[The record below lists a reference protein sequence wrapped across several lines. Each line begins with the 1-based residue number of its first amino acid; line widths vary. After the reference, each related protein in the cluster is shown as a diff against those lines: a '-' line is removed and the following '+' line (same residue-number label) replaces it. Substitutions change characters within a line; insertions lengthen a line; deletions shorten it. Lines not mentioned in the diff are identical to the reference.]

1 MRQSTL
7 YFLLVLL
14 FVSEDMFIT
23 SFLTPFRIISCR
35 RKGTTCNTLSSPVET
50 ENVAIKPVT
59 EKKKKNLL
67 SKEILRDSTIVIS
80 SEEKDTSNSEKERMR
95 RRPNVS
101 YSLIR
106 RTLLHYKMRNGD
118 MLVPT
123 KFTVP
128 GKSNDW
134 PNEMWGMH
142 LGKIVQSI
150 RGGRR
155 SDKREE
161 LASIGFCF
169 NVASLNFEV
178 VKKALQVY
186 KKQHKNLLV
195 PRHFIVPNT
204 TNYEQRS
211 WGMKLG
217 SIVSN
222 IRTGKSCY
230 VDRKDE
236 LIKMGFAFDAIHAK
250 FELLKK
256 ALICYNNKPNY
267 VKLPVNSKFVIPRTN
282 EWPEEIWGVKLGT
295 GISDIR
301 RGRYRE
307 KEHELRDIGIDFLRR
322 KKTDYDTVLDAIRVY
337 RKLNHE
343 NTKIPYRWK
352 VPENS
357 DFYPEKSWGVCIG
370 SVVSRIERGEKWPEK
385 QQHFLSFLN
394 SSDNTEL

>member
-1 MRQSTL
+1 
-7 YFLLVLL
+7 
-14 FVSEDMFIT
+14 
-23 SFLTPFRIISCR
+23 
-35 RKGTTCNTLSSPVET
+35 VET
-50 ENVAIKPVT
+50 ENAAVTTIT

-67 SKEILRDSTIVIS
+67 SAEILRGSTIVIS
-80 SEEKDTSNSEKERMR
+80 SDEKEANISEKERMR

-134 PNEMWGMH
+134 PKEMWGMH

-155 SDKREE
+155 SDKRED
-161 LASIGFCF
+161 LLSIGFCYS
-169 NVASLNFEV
+169 VASLNFEV
-178 VKKALQVY
+178 VKKALQAY
-186 KKQHKNLLV
+186 KKQHKNLLI

-204 TNYEQRS
+204 SNYEERS

-217 SIVSN
+217 NIVSN

-230 VDRKDE
+230 VDRKEE
-236 LIKMGFAFDAIHAK
+236 LIKMGFAYDAIQAK
-250 FELLKK
+250 FELLKT
-256 ALICYNNKPNY
+256 ALICYKNKPEYGN
-267 VKLPVNSKFVIPRTN
+267 LTVNSKFIIPRTH
-282 EWPEEIWGVKLGT
+282 EWPEEIWGVKLGSAM
-295 GISDIR
+295 SDIR
-301 RGRYRE
+301 RGGYRE
-307 KEHELRDIGIDFLRR
+307 KEQELRDIGFEFTRR

-337 RKLNHE
+337 RRLNPE
-343 NTKIPYRWK
+343 NPKIPYTWK
-352 VPENS
+352 IPENS
-357 DFYPEKSWGVCIG
+357 DFYPRKSWGVCLG
-370 SVVSRIERGEKWPEK
+370 SVVGRIERGEKWPEK

-394 SSDNTEL
+394 LSDNTEDDEL

>member
-1 MRQSTL
+1 M
-7 YFLLVLL
+7 
-14 FVSEDMFIT
+14 
-23 SFLTPFRIISCR
+23 
-35 RKGTTCNTLSSPVET
+35 ET
-50 ENVAIKPVT
+50 ENAAIATVA

-67 SKEILRDSTIVIS
+67 SKEILRGSTIVIS
-80 SEEKDTSNSEKERMR
+80 SDEKDASTSEKERMR

-123 KFTVP
+123 NYTVP
-128 GKSNDW
+128 GKSTDW
-134 PNEMWGMH
+134 PKEMWGMH

-155 SDKREE
+155 SDKRED

-178 VKKALQVY
+178 VKKALQAY
-186 KKQHKNLLV
+186 KKQHKNLLI

-204 TNYEQRS
+204 SNYEERS

-217 SIVSN
+217 NIVSN

-230 VDRKDE
+230 VDRREE
-236 LIKMGFAFDAIHAK
+236 LTQMGFAFDAIQAK
-250 FELLKK
+250 FELLKT
-256 ALICYNNKPNY
+256 ALICYKNKPEYGN
-267 VKLPVNSKFVIPRTN
+267 LPINSKFVIPRTN
-282 EWPEEIWGVKLGT
+282 DWPEEIWGVKLGSA
-295 GISDIR
+295 ISDIR
-301 RGRYRE
+301 RGKSRE
-307 KEHELRDIGIDFLRR
+307 KEQELRDIGFELKRR

-337 RKLNHE
+337 RKLNQE
-343 NTKIPYRWK
+343 NTKIPYGWK
-352 VPENS
+352 IPENS
-357 DFYPEKSWGVCIG
+357 DFYPEKSWGVCLG
-370 SVVSRIERGEKWPEK
+370 SIVGRIERGEKWPEK

-394 SSDNTEL
+394 LSDNTEI